1 MLSKNADMTAI
12 EVSIN
17 LSHYNAWM
25 RVADSCLDYGL
36 IMEDDVE
43 VHKDFIK
50 EINTILES
58 LQDEKIDFSILH
70 LWNGNWMKT
79 RSKYKKVLKINKKLE
94 IVKETIS
101 YNAGAVAYIISKD
114 YAKFLLK
121 KSFPIKEPNDIL
133 MGMYVKHGNHLSLK
147 NTYDKKEECFK
158 SPILENPCGGPEGTG
173 ITTRGG
179 IEAPTIKEISCKRCK

>member
-1 MLSKNADMTAI
+1 MPISKNCVKKSKRSPKSLIKKKSKGCKKTGVCYNNFITKMGVYYINCKMHEDRYTKFNKYAKKAKLKACKIPCVLGKKLNNELICEMVNQKMLSKNADMTAI

-79 RSKYKKVLKINKKLE
+79 RSKYKKVLKINKK
-94 IVKETIS
+94 
-101 YNAGAVAYIISKD
+101 
-114 YAKFLLK
+114 
-121 KSFPIKEPNDIL
+121 
-133 MGMYVKHGNHLSLK
+133 
-147 NTYDKKEECFK
+147 
-158 SPILENPCGGPEGTG
+158 
-173 ITTRGG
+173 
-179 IEAPTIKEISCKRCK
+179 